1 MFKVSLAALLASAVL
16 SAKSLNDDAPR
27 FLQAIT
33 PPPAPPAPTSAPSPA
48 TPDLSSLSFS
58 AGSDGSSKKQHSPK
72 LTCFSCIMNDY
83 LYCQ

>member
-16 SAKSLNDDAPR
+16 SAKSMNDDAPR

-33 PPPAPPAPTSAPSPA
+33 PPQAPPPPTATP

-58 AGSDGSSKKQHSPK
+58 AGSDGTSKKQHSPK